1 MTRTEYPLTVRFV
14 LTDAWVE
21 NVLMLDSEASGDD
34 VEWNKTE
41 KLYHC
46 WEAGEPV
53 QPVTYGGIARAVQR
67 ILAHETS
74 VDDPEMIARLLTALT
89 DDGDSMTTG
98 LADRIVQVA
107 AYGDH
112 KYPPLSYPDL
122 RI

>member
-21 NVLMLDSEASGDD
+21 RVLTLDSEASGDD
-34 VEWNKTE
+34 VEWNRDS
-41 KLYHC
+41 KLYQC

-67 ILAHETS
+67 ILAHETN
-74 VDDPEMIARLLTALT
+74 VTDPEMIGRLLAALHDPQHLT
-89 DDGDSMTTG
+89 YD

-112 KYPPLSYPDL
+112 KYPPLSVPWDTP
-122 RI
+122 